1 MQRLRGDGIAIVHA
15 GGTMMYQELSA
26 GQRLRVDTGC
36 LMAMGPSVNYD
47 IQFVGGLK
55 NAFFGGE
62 GLFLATVTGPGPV
75 WLQSLPFSR
84 LAGRVASAIPGV
96 TGSSKGEGSV
106 LGGFGGMLMGD

>member
-1 MQRLRGDGIAIVHA
+1 
-15 GGTMMYQELSA
+15 MMYRELEM
-26 GQRLRVDTGC
+26 GETLKLDTGC

-62 GLFLATVTGPGPV
+62 GLFLATVQGPGPV

-84 LAGRVASAIPGV
+84 FAGRLASATGV
-96 TGSSKGEGSV
+96 GGSHKGEGSL
-106 LGGFGGMLMGD
+106 LGGLGDMLMGDNG